1 MRGGAGE
8 ERVEVDQGE
17 TECKVEGTSGVSIT
31 VCG

>member
-17 TECKVEGTSGVSIT
+17 TEVEGTSGVSIT